1 MFKRLSIALAAIA
14 IALAAP
20 GVASAAVTLPP
31 GVVQTSGTTFAY
43 AAPGSC
49 SCVTAID
56 GYVFSGFPYSPYVR
70 DWLRSQG
77 MPAPDAT
84 AVDLWL
90 DLKAQPGYTPG
101 APITSISTTATVT
114 GTVNDP
120 PSV

>member
-1 MFKRLSIALAAIA
+1 MT
-14 IALAAP
+14 
-20 GVASAAVTLPP
+20 GCSAGTFPWADLQ
-31 GVVQTSGTTFAY
+31 VV
-43 AAPGSC
+43 
-49 SCVTAID
+49 
-56 GYVFSGFPYSPYVR
+56 
-70 DWLRSQG
+70 L
-77 MPAPDAT
+77 PAPDAT